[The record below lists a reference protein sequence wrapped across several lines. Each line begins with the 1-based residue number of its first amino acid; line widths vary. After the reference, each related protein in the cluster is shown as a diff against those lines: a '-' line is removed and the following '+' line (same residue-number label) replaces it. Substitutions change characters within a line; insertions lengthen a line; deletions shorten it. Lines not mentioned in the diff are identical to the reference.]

1 MDFVIYSGVI
11 KCQPRFEESVR
22 LEIIFRVSARTGTK
36 FPGFQTLIKFKM
48 DAALTELKI
57 LVVEEKAD
65 MIYRECKVAVN
76 LRNVEGVT
84 GEDCDYKP
92 KLVKLER
99 SDSNEGFGFHL
110 LYLDDRK
117 GGVLNNIYQFNFKFN
132 FQ

>member
-1 MDFVIYSGVI
+1 MDEV
-11 KCQPRFEESVR
+11 
-22 LEIIFRVSARTGTK
+22 
-36 FPGFQTLIKFKM
+36 KFKM
-48 DAALTELKI
+48 DAALTELKV

-65 MIYRECKVAVN
+65 LIYRECKVAVN

-99 SDSNEGFGFHL
+99 SDSNEGFGCHL

-117 GGVLNNIYQFNFKFN
+117 G
-132 FQ
+132 